1 MILFLDTETTGL
13 YPGNVCQ
20 LSYVLQGVYGAVG
33 RNLFFTVDSVEY
45 GAYKVHGFTPEKLRV
60 LSGGKRFNDLIRLID
75 ADLSSADTVVCHN
88 AAFDVM
94 FLRAEF
100 ERAGMDLP
108 IAETFCTMKKSV
120 EICRIPRGRG
130 CGYKYPKLGELCEF
144 YGITQKE
151 IARST
156 EELFGAECGFH
167 DARFDTAAL
176 YLAANRGMDNG
187 YYAELKAKL

>member
-20 LSYVLQGVYGAVG
+20 LSYVLQGVCGAVG

-60 LSGGKRFNDLIRLID
+60 LSGGKRFNDLIGLIGED
-75 ADLSSADTVVCHN
+75 ISSAGAVACHN

-100 ERAGMDLP
+100 ERAGLDLP
-108 IAETFCTMKKSV
+108 IAESFCTMKKSV
-120 EICRIPRGRG
+120 EICKIPRGRG
-130 CGYKYPKLGELCEF
+130 CGYKYPKLNELCDF
-144 YGITQKE
+144 YGITQNE
-151 IARST
+151 IAKTT
-156 EELFGAECGFH
+156 EKLFGAKCGFH

-176 YLAANRGMDNG
+176 YLAANRGMANG
-187 YYAELKAKL
+187 YYAELKDKL

>member
-1 MILFLDTETTGL
+1 MIIFLDTETTGL

-20 LSYVLQGVYGAVG
+20 LSYVLQGVCGAVG

-60 LSGGKRFNDLIRLID
+60 LSGGKRFNDLIGLIGED
-75 ADLSSADTVVCHN
+75 ISSAGAVACHN

-100 ERAGMDLP
+100 ERAGLDLP
-108 IAETFCTMKKSV
+108 IAESFCTMKKSV
-120 EICRIPRGRG
+120 EICKIPRGRG
-130 CGYKYPKLGELCEF
+130 CGYKYPKLNELCDF
-144 YGITQKE
+144 YGITQNE
-151 IARST
+151 IAKTT
-156 EELFGAECGFH
+156 EKLFGAKCGFH

-176 YLAANRGMDNG
+176 YLAANRGMANG
-187 YYAELKAKL
+187 YYAELKDKL

>member
-20 LSYVLQGVYGAVG
+20 LSYVLQGVCGAVG

-60 LSGGKRFNDLIRLID
+60 LSGGKRFNDLIGLIGED
-75 ADLSSADTVVCHN
+75 ISSAGAVACHN

-100 ERAGMDLP
+100 ERAGLDLP
-108 IAETFCTMKKSV
+108 IAESFCTMKKSV
-120 EICRIPRGRG
+120 EICKIPRGRG
-130 CGYKYPKLGELCEF
+130 CGYKYPKLNELCDF
-144 YGITQKE
+144 YGITQNE
-151 IARST
+151 IAKTT
-156 EELFGAECGFH
+156 EKLFGAKCGFH

-176 YLAANRGMDNG
+176 YLAANRGMANG
-187 YYAELKAKL
+187 YYEELKDKL